1 MKEAHLIS
9 FLWGALIGT
18 TIGVV
23 IMGLITTHAGPN
35 SKAKVDA
42 RKAECELNIP
52 RNQNCVMQFVPEKVK
67 Q

>member
-1 MKEAHLIS
+1 MKEDYFFA
-9 FLWGALIGT
+9 FVAGGV
-18 TIGVV
+18 IGV
-23 IMGLITTHAGPN
+23 IAMGLLMSHVGPN

>member
-1 MKEAHLIS
+1 MKEGFFFT
-9 FLWGALIGT
+9 FLVGGV
-18 TIGVV
+18 IGVF
-23 IMGLITTHAGPN
+23 IMGLVMTHYGPN

>member
-1 MKEAHLIS
+1 MKDDFFFA
-9 FLWGALIGT
+9 FVAGGVIGLL
-18 TIGVV
+18 
-23 IMGLITTHAGPN
+23 IMGLIMSHVGPN

-67 Q
+67 HE